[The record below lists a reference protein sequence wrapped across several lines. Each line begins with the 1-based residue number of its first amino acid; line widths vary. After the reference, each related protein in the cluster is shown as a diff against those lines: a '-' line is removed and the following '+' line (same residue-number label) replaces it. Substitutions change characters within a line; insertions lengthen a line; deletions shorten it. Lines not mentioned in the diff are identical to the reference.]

1 MTDTQFNMLSDK
13 KAALSKRLSDYQQ
26 KTLRYMN
33 DIGAPNH
40 PKRWTVSNAEPENA
54 ELGLPSSYS
63 TDTIQD
69 AGLGSMA
76 TLEISM
82 RRATCDD
89 ALQSL
94 RNLLGVK
101 AITLKYMKKNLS
113 GEHAI
118 TRAESKL
125 KEHNKKISA
134 VQWRYNNSRN
144 ALFRLGA
151 PQADL
156 TFYQEVTRDDLVY
169 LKVYLD
175 EESGKVGDGFR
186 SIPWLWRA
194 SKVSSDDEEWQI
206 SGIVLIACPGKC

>member
-1 MTDTQFNMLSDK
+1 
-13 KAALSKRLSDYQQ
+13 
-26 KTLRYMN
+26 MN
-33 DIGAPNH
+33 NIGAPDH
-40 PKRWTVSNAEPENA
+40 PDRRQVSNAEPKNA

-63 TDTIQD
+63 TNKIQQ
-69 AGLGSMA
+69 AGLGSMVD
-76 TLEISM
+76 LEIAL

-101 AITLKYMKKNLS
+101 AITLKYMKKNLL

-134 VQWRYNNSRN
+134 VQWRYNNSQG

-151 PQADL
+151 PQVDL
-156 TFYQEVTRDDLVY
+156 DFYQQVTRDDLVY
-169 LKVYLD
+169 LKVYLE

-186 SIPWLWRA
+186 SIPWLWRT
-194 SKVSSDDEEWQI
+194 SKVPSDDDEWQI
-206 SGIVLIACPGKC
+206 SGMIMVNCLGKC